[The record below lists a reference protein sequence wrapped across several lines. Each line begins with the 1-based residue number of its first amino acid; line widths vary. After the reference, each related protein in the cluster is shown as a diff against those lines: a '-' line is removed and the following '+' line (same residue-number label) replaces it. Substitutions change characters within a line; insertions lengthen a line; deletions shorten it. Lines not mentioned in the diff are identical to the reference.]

1 MADLVIK
8 PATGSG
14 NRLVLKDQ
22 LGNEVVEIK
31 ETEISTSTTA
41 KVKQKGAFCQSSLI
55 QSWIMG
61 R

>member
-41 KVKQKGAFCQSSLI
+41 KVKQKGAYSQSSLI
-55 QSWIMG
+55 PSWIIG